1 MYQDSYREDNV
12 YGKYRGLELNSCLIA
27 GLGELELIPGWIN
40 KTYPECYI
48 DIIEKD
54 ENKKSNLYNNVI
66 YTDIFT
72 FQPKQKYDLIIMDI
86 WYCGTPGYRDEIEF
100 LKTKYFSYLKEGG
113 IMSFPMIDMHT
124 IFSYVE
130 LQRKRDLAERTNA

>member
-12 YGKYRGLELNSCLIA
+12 YSKYRGLNLSNCLIA
-27 GLGELELIPGWIN
+27 GLGELELIPAWIN
-40 KTYPECYI
+40 KTYPECSV

-54 ENKKSNLYNNVI
+54 ESKKSSLSNNVI

-72 FQPKQKYDLIIMDI
+72 FEPKQKYDLIVMDI
-86 WYCGTPGYRDEIEF
+86 WYAGTPGYRTEIEV
-100 LKTKYFSYLKEGG
+100 LKSKYFYYLNKQG

-124 IFSYVE
+124 IYSYVE
-130 LQRKRDLAERTNA
+130 LQRRINWLNRANA